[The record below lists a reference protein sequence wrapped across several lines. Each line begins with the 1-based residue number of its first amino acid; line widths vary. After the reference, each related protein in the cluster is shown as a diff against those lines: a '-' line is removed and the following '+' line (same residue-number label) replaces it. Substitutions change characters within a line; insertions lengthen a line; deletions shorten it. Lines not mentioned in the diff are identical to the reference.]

1 MIKNHRIWLAVP
13 PEEKDEAIKAHPRL
27 NNGQNAIV
35 WDPEQRLW
43 YANAGVEL
51 NKFERWLPQPQ
62 NLSMSSDDPVS
73 EFAQVLENA
82 GLVLKGLPV
91 MDGATHRVP
100 TKADKNGVKSGV
112 YKGYLDGRPAGWYR
126 DYRSSEAK
134 ATNWTFSGGADADPR
149 TKLHLRAQA
158 QQNREDSARALALQ
172 YNTQAGYATR
182 YVNSLPQ
189 ATESEYLTR
198 KGVLAAPG
206 VRITPKQ
213 DLVVPFSNAE
223 GQIRS
228 YQRIP
233 PTGGKDAR
241 ILKNSEKTG
250 NWFTFGSPQNG
261 KPVLFAEGYS
271 TAASIHE
278 ATGLPVLMTV
288 DAGNMIAVAEN
299 ARSVW
304 PDSKFIFCA
313 DNDHQLKNQLTGEPE
328 NKGILSATRAAE
340 LTNGEVIAPA
350 FTQEELEQN
359 LTDFNDMILSRGKD
373 LGRHLMNVQLHAMG
387 IETPFNT
394 DSQTRNAFVEGGLVF
409 TPIQE
414 TAMDNQESP
423 DIAQTSSNDTAR
435 QSNSSEMAEA
445 TAAEKTAPAAPVQPP
460 EIQASAVTGRETM
473 TLFHGSPATF
483 SAIDSDKIGLGQNL
497 VGKGFYTD
505 TSVLGVHYV
514 MEEINHKDYHIY
526 ELEIPSYSVIL
537 DRWDNSTFTD
547 ELRERIKNAGKT
559 GDLQLKGNDGISRS
573 EIANRL
579 ADSEKIDEN
588 FLKFASSAQGMSI
601 LKEAGVAALKEN
613 SYVTIIN
620 TDLVDNIRLRSAGGN
635 IKAEMSQYID
645 KALSNVAQDASR
657 LSDILKN
664 EPNLAVHYE
673 AIRSELITLT
683 KAHNRSD
690 ETERLTSLLKH
701 TFVETIDSTP
711 DRKTNITPLNR
722 LYAEAIRSLDL
733 NHDNSAAPLGRII
746 DSAVV
751 HINPEQKQS
760 AERAAPVLES
770 TAELDKPEPAVPAP
784 EPTAEPDKPEPAA
797 PAPEPTAEPDKPEP
811 AAPAPEPTAAPDKS
825 EPAAPAPEPTAE
837 PDKPEPAAPAPE
849 PTAEPDKPEPSAPA
863 PEPTTEPD
871 KPEPT
876 APAPEPTAEPDTP
889 EPAAPEPKPTAEP
902 NKPEPT
908 ISEHPPTPEQNKQE
922 TTPESEAPEQ
932 PLPDPAPTSTSK
944 SADHEPSNSATSAP
958 ENEPPA
964 GEPLRA
970 DDEADAIVYAPRRP
984 DAGNA
989 PEREDMDKII
999 KGLTWEDLSN
1009 NSRLFRLD
1017 GQDAFHDMGN
1027 RLEMCNGASEDD
1039 RKVLA
1044 ALSVAGKFYGGVIE
1058 LTGSEA
1064 FKEKAMRL
1072 IIDYDLDIRMKLP
1085 NQRDQLEA
1093 LRKQMSESRDS
1104 VVTHMPTPDLNRHS
1118 PSGDPEPVRTA
1129 SPEMASE
1136 RPAGPASTPVTPV
1149 PPVPPQ
1155 NATAEPSPRITTV
1168 EQTSSLLVAEEM
1180 RQKSAP
1186 AVTEEPA
1193 PAALNPGQSVTA
1205 VLVNHGEAVYENG
1218 EKRGGSYFIELKNRT
1233 GSHVYWGQDLRDLV
1247 QNLNKGD
1254 VVTLTLDSRDTWKK
1268 EGENKER
1275 VKNNWS
1281 LVPAATGMA
1290 VPHTQPEQGQQ
1301 LQSFPVDTFGK
1312 ITQQIRQ
1319 SWPEYTQ
1326 ELKLPPRF
1334 EDRNFY
1340 LREDRHP
1347 VQSPAGNATV
1357 APPTKGEPVVL
1368 TPVLASMNPQKQQVD
1383 LLLVRSAGEH
1393 LQGVVRLNNTLYPA
1407 LATPTA
1413 DNQQLV
1419 INAVTDKGL
1428 RYAGYGQ
1435 AINFEPDGTTRT
1447 EPQLM
1452 KFQLKGQEEDAP
1464 VNARLYT
1471 PERQDD
1477 ALFQQLGFE
1486 QSWKQWDDSRK
1497 QEGRQELNHHQDHSH
1512 APGR

>member
-1 MIKNHRIWLAVP
+1 MIKKHRIWLAVP

-43 YANAGVEL
+43 YATPGVEL
-51 NKFERWLPQPQ
+51 DKFERWLPQPQ

-158 QQNREDSARALALQ
+158 QQNREDSARALELQ

-182 YVNSLPQ
+182 YVNALPQ

-250 NWFTFGSPQNG
+250 NWFTFGAPQNG

-299 ARSVW
+299 ARAVW
-304 PDSKFIFCA
+304 PDSQFIFCA
-313 DNDHQLKNQLTGEPE
+313 DNDHHLKNQLTGEPE

-350 FTQEELEQN
+350 FTPAELEQN

-373 LGRHLMNVQLHAMG
+373 LAGHLINVQLHAMG
-387 IETPFNT
+387 VETPFNT
-394 DSQTRNAFVEGGLVF
+394 SAQTRNAFVKGGLVF
-409 TPIQE
+409 TPVQD
-414 TAMDNQESP
+414 TTMDNHEAEIDNNQSGNVLT
-423 DIAQTSSNDTAR
+423 DIGQFIQAQLTA
-435 QSNSSEMAEA
+435 SELAEA
-445 TAAEKTAPAAPVQPP
+445 TAAEKSAPAAPVLPP
-460 EIQASAVTGRETM
+460 ESRPSAATGQETM
-473 TLFHGSPATF
+473 TLYHGSPATF
-483 SAIDSDKIGLGQNL
+483 SAIDSEKIGLGQNL

-505 TSVLGVHYV
+505 TSVSGVHYA
-514 MEEINHKDYHIY
+514 MEEINHQDFYVY
-526 ELEIPSYSVIL
+526 EVEIPSDSVVL
-537 DRWDNSTFTD
+537 DRWNNATFTD
-547 ELRERIKNAGKT
+547 ELRERIRNAGKSI
-559 GDLQLKGNDGISRS
+559 DLPHKENEGVSRS
-573 EIANRL
+573 EMANKL
-579 ADSEKIDEN
+579 ADSEKIDGT
-588 FLKFASSAQGMSI
+588 FLQFASSEQGMNI
-601 LKEAGVAALKEN
+601 LKEAGVAALKDN

-635 IKAEMSQYID
+635 IKAEMSQYIE
-645 KALSNVAQDASR
+645 KALSHVVQDASR
-657 LSDILKN
+657 LDDILKN
-664 EPNLAVHYE
+664 QPNIAAHYE
-673 AIRSELITLT
+673 TIRSELVKLAT
-683 KAHNRSD
+683 AQNRPD
-690 ETERLTSLLKH
+690 EAERLTSLLTH
-701 TFVETIDSTP
+701 TFVETIGSIP
-711 DRKTNITPLNR
+711 DRKTDISPLNR
-722 LYAEAIRSLDL
+722 LYAETIRSLEL

-751 HINPEQKQS
+751 NMNPDQKTG
-760 AERAAPVLES
+760 AKPAAPE
-770 TAELDKPEPAVPAP
+770 PEPTTAPDAPKPVASRP
-784 EPTAEPDKPEPAA
+784 EPTAEPDKPDPT
-797 PAPEPTAEPDKPEP
+797 APEPKLTAEQDKPEP
-811 AAPAPEPTAAPDKS
+811 VAPEPG
-825 EPAAPAPEPTAE
+825 
-837 PDKPEPAAPAPE
+837 
-849 PTAEPDKPEPSAPA
+849 
-863 PEPTTEPD
+863 PTTGE
-871 KPEPT
+871 
-876 APAPEPTAEPDTP
+876 
-889 EPAAPEPKPTAEP
+889 
-902 NKPEPT
+902 
-908 ISEHPPTPEQNKQE
+908 NKQE
-922 TTPESEAPEQ
+922 TAPEAENPEQ
-932 PLPDPAPTSTSK
+932 PLPDPTPVSATK
-944 SADHEPSNSATSAP
+944 SADHEQFHSATSAP
-958 ENEPPA
+958 EDEPSVVEPP
-964 GEPLRA
+964 RT
-970 DDEADAIVYAPRRP
+970 DDEADAIVYGPRRP
-984 DAGNA
+984 DGNDL
-989 PEREDMDKII
+989 PNREDIDRILKE
-999 KGLTWEDLSN
+999 LQWEKQSDNTVLYK
-1009 NSRLFRLD
+1009 LD
-1017 GQDAFHDMGN
+1017 GQDAFRDSGN
-1027 RLEMCNGASEDD
+1027 RLEMCEGASQDD

-1044 ALSVAGKFYGGVIE
+1044 ALAVAAKFYGGVIE
-1058 LTGSEA
+1058 LTGSDA

-1072 IIDYDLDIRMKLP
+1072 IVDYDLDIRMKLP
-1085 NQRDQLEA
+1085 DQRAQLDE
-1093 LRKQMSESRDS
+1093 LRKQLGKELNQDA
-1104 VVTHMPTPDLNRHS
+1104 VVTHIPTPDLHRQTSEAPQPTS
-1118 PSGDPEPVRTA
+1118 PAETLHQTDTS
-1129 SPEMASE
+1129 
-1136 RPAGPASTPVTPV
+1136 PV
-1149 PPVPPQ
+1149 PSAPSPIMPA
-1155 NATAEPSPRITTV
+1155 ATATTV
-1168 EQTSSLLVAEEM
+1168 ENTPPEVRAAATNAPRENSINHT
-1180 RQKSAP
+1180 P
-1186 AVTEEPA
+1186 AVVEEPA
-1193 PAALNPGQSVTA
+1193 PTSLNPGQSVTA

-1218 EKRGGSYFIELKNRT
+1218 EKRGGSYFIELKNRA

-1247 QNLNKGD
+1247 QNMNKGD

-1281 LVPAATGMA
+1281 LVPASTGMA

-1319 SWPEYTQ
+1319 NWPEHTQ
-1326 ELKLPPRF
+1326 DLKLPPRL

-1347 VQSPAGNATV
+1347 AQSPAGNATV

-1368 TPVLASMNPQKQQVD
+1368 TPVMASMNPQTQQVD

-1413 DNQQLV
+1413 DNLQLV

-1452 KFQLKGQEEDAP
+1452 KFQMKGQDEDAP

>member
-1 MIKNHRIWLAVP
+1 MKKKHRIWLAVP

-43 YANAGVEL
+43 YANPGVEL
-51 NKFERWLPQPQ
+51 DKFERWLPQPQ
-62 NLSMSSDDPVS
+62 NLSMESDDPVS

-82 GLVLKGLPV
+82 GLVLKGLPE
-91 MDGATHRVP
+91 MDGRTHRVP

-112 YKGYLDGRPAGWYR
+112 YKGFLDGRPAGWYR
-126 DYRSSEAK
+126 DYRSSDPEVTK
-134 ATNWTFSGGADADPR
+134 WTFSGGANADPR

-172 YNTQAGYATR
+172 YNTLAGYATR

-304 PDSKFIFCA
+304 PDSQFIFCA

-350 FTQEELEQN
+350 FTQVEIEQN

-373 LGRHLMNVQLHAMG
+373 LARHLINVQLHAMG
-387 IETPFNT
+387 VETPFNT
-394 DSQTRNAFVEGGLVF
+394 DAQTRNAFVEGGLVF
-409 TPIQE
+409 TPVQE
-414 TAMDNQESP
+414 TAMENQESP
-423 DIAQTSSNDTAR
+423 DLAQNSGNDTAR
-435 QSNSSEMAEA
+435 QSTVSELTSA
-445 TAAEKTAPAAPVQPP
+445 TATENTAPTAPVLPP
-460 EIQASAVTGRETM
+460 ESQPSAAAGRETI
-473 TLFHGSPATF
+473 TLYHGSPATF
-483 SAIDSDKIGLGQNL
+483 SAIDSEKIGLGQNL

-505 TSVLGVHYV
+505 TSVSGVHYA
-514 MEEINHKDYHIY
+514 MEEINHQNYYVY
-526 ELEIPSYSVIL
+526 EVEIPSDSVVL
-537 DRWDNSTFTD
+537 DRWNNATLTD
-547 ELRERIKNAGKT
+547 ELRERIRNAGKSV
-559 GDLQLKGNDGISRS
+559 DLQDKENAGISRS
-573 EIANRL
+573 EMANKL
-579 ADSEKIDEN
+579 ADSEKIDET
-588 FLKFASSAQGMSI
+588 FLQFAGSARGMSI
-601 LKEAGVAALKEN
+601 LKEAGVAALKDN
-613 SYVTIIN
+613 SYVAIIN
-620 TDLVDNIRLRSAGGN
+620 TDLVDNIRLHSAGGN
-635 IKAEMSQYID
+635 IKAEMSQYIE
-645 KALSNVAQDASR
+645 KASGHIAQDASR
-657 LSDILKN
+657 LNDILKN
-664 EPNLAVHYE
+664 QPNIAVHYE
-673 AIRSELITLT
+673 AIRSELIKLT
-683 KAHNRSD
+683 TAQNRPD
-690 ETERLTSLLKH
+690 EAERLTSLLTH

-711 DRKTNITPLNR
+711 DRKTNISPLNR
-722 LYAEAIRSLDL
+722 LYAETIRSLDL
-733 NHDNSAAPLGRII
+733 NHDNRATTLGRVI
-746 DSAVV
+746 DSTVMN
-751 HINPEQKQS
+751 INPALKPAATSPAS
-760 AERAAPVLES
+760 AQ
-770 TAELDKPEPAVPAP
+770 
-784 EPTAEPDKPEPAA
+784 EPAA
-797 PAPEPTAEPDKPEP
+797 ATNNPAP
-811 AAPAPEPTAAPDKS
+811 AAPE
-825 EPAAPAPEPTAE
+825 
-837 PDKPEPAAPAPE
+837 
-849 PTAEPDKPEPSAPA
+849 
-863 PEPTTEPD
+863 
-871 KPEPT
+871 T
-876 APAPEPTAEPDTP
+876 APVSATVTP
-889 EPAAPEPKPTAEP
+889 APAAPEPVPAAVP
-902 NKPEPT
+902 DNPAPAAPEPAPVAAT
-908 ISEHPPTPEQNKQE
+908 DNPAPAAPDPVPAAAPDNPAPAAPEPVSAAVPDNPAPVAPEAASPKEQNKQE
-922 TTPESEAPEQ
+922 TSPESENPEQ
-932 PLPDPAPTSTSK
+932 PIPEPTPATASK
-944 SADHEPSNSATSAP
+944 SAACAPFNSATSAP
-958 ENEPPA
+958 ENAQQA
-964 GEPLRA
+964 GESHRG

-989 PEREDMDKII
+989 PALEDMDKII
-999 KGLTWEDLSN
+999 KGLTWEDRSN

-1017 GQDAFHDMGN
+1017 GQDAFHDFGN
-1027 RLEMCNGASEDD
+1027 RLEMCNGASADD

-1044 ALSVAGKFYGGVIE
+1044 ALSVASQFYGGVIE
-1058 LTGSEA
+1058 LTGSEE

-1072 IIDYDLDIRMKLP
+1072 IINYDLDIRMKVP
-1085 NQRDQLEA
+1085 SQRDQLEA
-1093 LRKQMSESRDS
+1093 LRKQMSQGQDS

-1118 PSGDPEPVRTA
+1118 PSGDSEPVRTA

-1136 RPAGPASTPVTPV
+1136 PPAGQAPTPA

-1155 NATAEPSPRITTV
+1155 NATAESVPRVTTTEPTPSVTI
-1168 EQTSSLLVAEEM
+1168 AEEKS
-1180 RQKSAP
+1180 QKSAP
-1186 AVTEEPA
+1186 PVTEEPA
-1193 PAALNPGQSVTA
+1193 PTALNPGQSVTA

-1218 EKRGGSYFIELKNRT
+1218 EKQGGSYFIELKNRA
-1233 GSHVYWGQDLRDLV
+1233 GSHVYWGQDLRNLV

-1281 LVPAATGMA
+1281 LVPANTGMA
-1290 VPHTQPEQGQQ
+1290 VPHTQPGQGQQ
-1301 LQSFPVDTFGK
+1301 LYSFPVDTFGK
-1312 ITQQIRQ
+1312 ITQQIRKN
-1319 SWPEYTQ
+1319 WPDQTR
-1326 ELKLPPRF
+1326 ELKLPPRL
-1334 EDRNFY
+1334 EDRHFY
-1340 LREDRHP
+1340 LGEDRHP
-1347 VQSPAGNATV
+1347 VQLPPGNPTVVPPA
-1357 APPTKGEPVVL
+1357 KGEPVAM
-1368 TPVLASMNPQKQQVD
+1368 TPVMASMNPQTQQVD

-1413 DNQQLV
+1413 NNQQLV
-1419 INAVTDKGL
+1419 INAVTDRGL

-1447 EPQLM
+1447 APQLM
-1452 KFQLKGQEEDAP
+1452 TFQLRGRENDEP

>member
-43 YANAGVEL
+43 YANPGVEL

-299 ARSVW
+299 ARTVW

-350 FTQEELEQN
+350 FTQVEIEQN

-373 LGRHLMNVQLHAMG
+373 LARHLINVQLHAIG
-387 IETPFNT
+387 VETPFNT
-394 DSQTRNAFVEGGLVF
+394 DAQTRNAFVEGGLVF

-423 DIAQTSSNDTAR
+423 DIAQTSVQDTAP
-435 QSNSSEMAEA
+435 QSTASELAKA
-445 TAAEKTAPAAPVQPP
+445 TAAGEAATAAPVRPP
-460 EIQASAVTGRETM
+460 ELVANPLTPENVPTAS
-473 TLFHGSPATF
+473 P
-483 SAIDSDKIGLGQNL
+483 
-497 VGKGFYTD
+497 
-505 TSVLGVHYV
+505 
-514 MEEINHKDYHIY
+514 
-526 ELEIPSYSVIL
+526 
-537 DRWDNSTFTD
+537 DNP
-547 ELRERIKNAGKT
+547 G
-559 GDLQLKGNDGISRS
+559 
-573 EIANRL
+573 
-579 ADSEKIDEN
+579 
-588 FLKFASSAQGMSI
+588 
-601 LKEAGVAALKEN
+601 
-613 SYVTIIN
+613 
-620 TDLVDNIRLRSAGGN
+620 
-635 IKAEMSQYID
+635 
-645 KALSNVAQDASR
+645 
-657 LSDILKN
+657 
-664 EPNLAVHYE
+664 LAV
-673 AIRSELITLT
+673 
-683 KAHNRSD
+683 
-690 ETERLTSLLKH
+690 
-701 TFVETIDSTP
+701 
-711 DRKTNITPLNR
+711 
-722 LYAEAIRSLDL
+722 
-733 NHDNSAAPLGRII
+733 
-746 DSAVV
+746 
-751 HINPEQKQS
+751 PES
-760 AERAAPVLES
+760 V
-770 TAELDKPEPAVPAP
+770 
-784 EPTAEPDKPEPAA
+784 PTAGTDNL
-797 PAPEPTAEPDKPEP
+797 
-811 AAPAPEPTAAPDKS
+811 
-825 EPAAPAPEPTAE
+825 
-837 PDKPEPAAPAPE
+837 
-849 PTAEPDKPEPSAPA
+849 
-863 PEPTTEPD
+863 
-871 KPEPT
+871 
-876 APAPEPTAEPDTP
+876 
-889 EPAAPEPKPTAEP
+889 EPAAPEPALTAGP
-902 NKPEPT
+902 DNPEPVAP
-908 ISEHPPTPEQNKQE
+908 EPVPTKEQNKQE
-922 TTPESEAPEQ
+922 TTPESETPEQ
-932 PLPDPAPTSTSK
+932 PLPDPTPVFTTK
-944 SADHEPSNSATSAP
+944 SAVNEPFNSATSAP
-958 ENEPPA
+958 EKESPA
-964 GEPLRA
+964 GEPHRA

-989 PEREDMDKII
+989 PAREDMDKII
-999 KGLTWEDLSN
+999 KGLSWEDLSN

-1017 GQDAFHDMGN
+1017 GQDAFLDMGN

-1085 NQRDQLEA
+1085 NQRDQLET

-1104 VVTHMPTPDLNRHS
+1104 VVTHMPTPDLNRHT
-1118 PSGDPEPVRTA
+1118 PTGGPEPVRA
-1129 SPEMASE
+1129 PSSEMTSE
-1136 RPAGPASTPVTPV
+1136 RPAGPVSTPVPPV

-1155 NATAEPSPRITTV
+1155 NVTAVPSPRITTA
-1168 EQTSSLLVAEEM
+1168 EQTSSLLVAEEKS
-1180 RQKSAP
+1180 QKSAP

-1205 VLVNHGEAVYENG
+1205 VLVNHGAAVYENG
-1218 EKRGGSYFIELKNRT
+1218 EKRGGSYFIELKNRS

-1268 EGENKER
+1268 DGEKEER

-1326 ELKLPPRF
+1326 ELKLPPRL

-1347 VQSPAGNATV
+1347 VQSPAGNAIV
-1357 APPTKGEPVVL
+1357 APPTKGEPVAL
-1368 TPVLASMNPQKQQVD
+1368 TPVMASMNPQTQQVD

-1486 QSWKQWDDSRK
+1486 QSWKQWDESRK